1 MLQGLILLLAHG
13 SRSHAFHMHGNG
25 FTSGGVNTATTDL
38 QDGNMATLF
47 LQATGA
53 GLWQLICHVDDHL
66 TKGMVTSYWAMQEE
80 NCPPSTPGE
89 V

>member
-1 MLQGLILLLAHG
+1 MVTLQGLILFLAHG
-13 SRSHAFHMHGNG
+13 GDSHSFHMHGNG
-25 FTSGGVNTATTDL
+25 FTSGGVN
-38 QDGNMATLF
+38 MATLF
-47 LQATGA
+47 MQATGA

-66 TKGMVTSYWAMQEE
+66 AKGMVANYWVMQD